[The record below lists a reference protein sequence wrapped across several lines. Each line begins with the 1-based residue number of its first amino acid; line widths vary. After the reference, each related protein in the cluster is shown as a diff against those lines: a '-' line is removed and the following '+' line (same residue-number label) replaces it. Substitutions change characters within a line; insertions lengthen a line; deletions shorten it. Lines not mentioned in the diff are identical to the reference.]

1 MTLLQTLRGVALAAL
16 LLALAACAAPP
27 VTYEGNWFSPE
38 AERTGENSFQ
48 IDARGNI
55 SNSQAQV
62 EAYGLVKA
70 AEVTQENGH
79 SHFKIV
85 DNEFTKAVS
94 YTGGAAL
101 PVGYKLLL
109 DIETFPESA
118 VPEDGDGYFLA
129 AEILEKLGPSVR
141 AIQ

>member
-1 MTLLQTLRGVALAAL
+1 MILPQSLRGVALAGL
-16 LLALAACAAPP
+16 LLVLAACAGPP
-27 VTYEGNWFSPE
+27 VKYEGDWSSPD

-85 DNEFTKAVS
+85 DNEFTRAVAS
-94 YTGGAAL
+94 GGL
-101 PVGYKLLL
+101 TVGYRLLL

-118 VPEDGDGYFLA
+118 VPEDAEGFFPA
-129 AEILEKLGPSVR
+129 ATIIEKLGPSVR

>member
-1 MTLLQTLRGVALAAL
+1 MMLLQSLRGAALAGL
-16 LLALAACAAPP
+16 LLALAACTPSP
-27 VTYEGNWFSPE
+27 IEYEGSWYSPE

-48 IDARGNI
+48 IDAQGNA

-85 DNEFTKAVS
+85 DNELKKITQIW
-94 YTGGAAL
+94 GGAPISA
-101 PVGYKLLL
+101 GYKLRL
-109 DIETFPESA
+109 DIETYPESA
-118 VPEDGDGYFLA
+118 VPED
-129 AEILEKLGPSVR
+129 AEGFFPAVTIIERLGPSVR
-141 AIQ
+141 AVQ